1 MVVNP
6 QVLRQIEKNLTSTG
20 TSKKKIAIVAN
31 TSWYVYNL
39 RLGVIRRLKEE
50 GHEVLIIAPKDS
62 YTHYL
67 LSEDY
72 QHIDVSIQNK
82 GKSLFSDLRYLAKL
96 VRIYKTYQ
104 PDFIFHYTIKP
115 NVYGSMAA
123 RIANIKSIAVVS
135 GAGHAFLKRNL
146 LYRITSLMY
155 RLAFLFTEQVWF
167 VNKDDLNEFIDHR
180 IVDKNKTQLL
190 PGEGV
195 NIHHFSPSFNRT
207 YGSDTVNF
215 LLSARLLWDKGIGQ
229 YVEAAKIIKQK
240 YKNVNFYLLGFL
252 DVENPSAI
260 SSSQIY
266 DWHHNEDI
274 IYLGKTE
281 DVRPYIEDCDCFV
294 LPSYYREGT
303 PRSLLEAASMARPI
317 ITTDNIGCR
326 EVVKDGYNGF
336 LCEPK
341 SVKDLVAK
349 MEYIISMTPKQRQL
363 MGLNGRKMMIQQ
375 FDEHLVVD
383 KYVEVVKELKAVD

>member
-1 MVVNP
+1 M
-6 QVLRQIEKNLTSTG
+6 
-20 TSKKKIAIVAN
+20 
-31 TSWYVYNL
+31 YNL

-72 QHIDVSIQNK
+72 QHIDISIQNK

-207 YGSDTVNF
+207 YDSDTVNF
-215 LLSARLLWDKGIGQ
+215 FIVCA
-229 YVEAAKIIKQK
+229 
-240 YKNVNFYLLGFL
+240 F
-252 DVENPSAI
+252 
-260 SSSQIY
+260 
-266 DWHHNEDI
+266 
-274 IYLGKTE
+274 T
-281 DVRPYIEDCDCFV
+281 
-294 LPSYYREGT
+294 
-303 PRSLLEAASMARPI
+303 
-317 ITTDNIGCR
+317 
-326 EVVKDGYNGF
+326 
-336 LCEPK
+336 
-341 SVKDLVAK
+341 
-349 MEYIISMTPKQRQL
+349 
-363 MGLNGRKMMIQQ
+363 MG
-375 FDEHLVVD
+375 
-383 KYVEVVKELKAVD
+383 